1 MANAREQMK
10 IIEGELERIRA
21 DIARLRAQEDA
32 LEGLMRKMLGEDTST
47 PPPAEKAARR
57 RSANVKPLVLAIMN
71 HAGFVGRTSAEVDEE
86 VRKAVPTVAKDT
98 VGSLLSRLKADGALT
113 FDGERYYEKQFTPK
127 PTAPFEG
134 GLRAVK

>member
-10 IIEGELERIRA
+10 IIEGELERIRS

-32 LEGLMRKMLGEDTST
+32 LEAVLRKMTGE
-47 PPPAEKAARR
+47 PEEVVEKAARK

-71 HAGFVGRTSAEVDEE
+71 AAGFVGRTSAEVDEE

-98 VGSLLSRLKADGALT
+98 VGSLLSRLKADGALVY
-113 FDGERYYEKQFTPK
+113 DGERYYEKQFAPK
-127 PTAPFEG
+127 PPAPFEG
-134 GLRAVK
+134 GLRAVN